1 MPYIVGILP
10 RPIYT
15 FQSDVHVRPR
25 HIENTDPR
33 FRTKTKF
40 KPGEGGQ
47 AFDDE
52 IYQHPNVIAY
62 QQLHDQRY
70 VYEVD
75 DLGRITGAQHT
86 AIRSKIMVGGKVV
99 IDSNTGEV
107 VTHYPI

>member
-52 IYQHPNVIAY
+52 IYQHRM
-62 QQLHDQRY
+62 LLR
-70 VYEVD
+70 
-75 DLGRITGAQHT
+75 T
-86 AIRSKIMVGGKVV
+86 
-99 IDSNTGEV
+99 SNSMTKGMFMKWM
-107 VTHYPI
+107 I